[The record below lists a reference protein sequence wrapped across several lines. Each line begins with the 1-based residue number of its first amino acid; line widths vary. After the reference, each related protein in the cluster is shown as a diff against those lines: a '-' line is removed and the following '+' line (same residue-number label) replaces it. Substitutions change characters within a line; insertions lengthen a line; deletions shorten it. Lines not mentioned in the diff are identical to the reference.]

1 MTSPFDWNEAKR
13 LTNLTKVWQELKLSP
28 QGSNFFDIVILSCF
42 HGEQKPLLLSRLMK
56 SSPSLIHYFTQA
68 PAP

>member
-1 MTSPFDWNEAKR
+1 
-13 LTNLTKVWQELKLSP
+13 
-28 QGSNFFDIVILSCF
+28 LSCF